1 LEGFKIG
8 YMVYEKD
15 TGSTASFGDM
25 YDDERKA
32 IDAAENFIQ
41 HPQ

>member
-1 LEGFKIG
+1 MEGFKIG

-15 TGSTASFGDM
+15 SGSTASYGDG
-25 YDDERKA
+25 YDYESQA